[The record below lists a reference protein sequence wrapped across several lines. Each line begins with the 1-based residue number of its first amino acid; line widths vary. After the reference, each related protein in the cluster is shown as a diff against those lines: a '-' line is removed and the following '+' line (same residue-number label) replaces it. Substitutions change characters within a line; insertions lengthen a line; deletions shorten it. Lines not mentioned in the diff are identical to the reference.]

1 MYVWKKAPWKTGP
14 QKITPSPTPQEVAL
28 PQENISQEKNCN
40 PDPENGQTAV
50 FCWHYLAVVIF
61 IYF

>member
-1 MYVWKKAPWKTGP
+1 MYVWKKTPWKTGP

-40 PDPENGQTAV
+40 PDPENGQKAV
-50 FCWHYLAVVIF
+50 FC
-61 IYF
+61 